1 MNKKHL
7 FFLLFLINLSLY
19 SQENKTIQKLDTELQ
34 SCLDNTQNNM
44 LNCTLEYY
52 NKIDEQLNII
62 YKKVRAKLNKP
73 EQEKLKSQQ
82 LVWLKKR
89 DLYFKKV
96 AAKTSSDLD
105 GDNSSQDYRMI
116 CTHKNALFVK
126 DKIIELEKVYLNAN

>member
-1 MNKKHL
+1 MYKTIL
-7 FFLLFLINLSLY
+7 YFLLFLIGLNSY
-19 SQENKTIQKLDTELQ
+19 SQENKTIQKLDKELQ
-34 SCLDNTQNNM
+34 KCLDNTQNNM

-52 NKIDEQLNII
+52 NKIDQQLNII
-62 YKKVRAKLNKP
+62 YKKIRATLSKP

-82 LVWLKKR
+82 LAWLKER

-105 GDNSSQDYRMI
+105 GDNSSQDYRMM

-126 DKIIELEKVYLNAN
+126 DRVLELEKVYLKTK

>member
-1 MNKKHL
+1 MYKTIL
-7 FFLLFLINLSLY
+7 YFLLFLIGLNSY
-19 SQENKTIQKLDTELQ
+19 SQENKTIQKLDKELQ
-34 SCLDNTQNNM
+34 KCLDNTQNNM

-52 NKIDEQLNII
+52 NKIDNQLNVS
-62 YKKVRAKLNKP
+62 YKRIRATLSKP

-82 LVWLKKR
+82 LAWLKER

-126 DKIIELEKVYLNAN
+126 DRVLELEKVYLKTK